1 MYVEGGKTMGKIL
14 KTVTVKRPK
23 TEIHSLLKLSTE
35 AKKLDGARKIDAKR
49 HRVMRAVKE
58 IGNE

>member
-1 MYVEGGKTMGKIL
+1 MGKIL